1 MCAGMTGGVVYQ
13 RIQPEMGLTIEAI
26 SHRIAAGSVVEIQPL
41 DDDGHNDVRE
51 LLNEYI
57 RTLEEN
63 HQSSAAEPL
72 YPLLK
77 RPSDHFVKIAPPVA
91 RNIVNES

>member
-1 MCAGMTGGVVYQ
+1 MTGGVVYQ
-13 RIQPEMGLTIEAI
+13 RVQPKMGLTIEAI
-26 SHRIAAGSVVEIQPL
+26 QNRIASGSVVEIQPL

-51 LLNEYI
+51 LLNAYI

-63 HQSSAAEPL
+63 HQSQAAEPL

-77 RPSDHFVKIAPPVA
+77 RPSDHFIKIAPPEA
-91 RNIVNES
+91 RKIVNES